1 MDFVGGTKLDVLF
14 NTISRNIQDVTSF
27 AEMSEISVV
36 ITDAKHPYH
45 VVYVNRS
52 WVALCG
58 YTADEVINK
67 SLHCIQGSET
77 KSSVLR
83 RISRNLNAKIDCS
96 ARLINYKKCGQSF
109 ENLLRIVPLKNRSGQ
124 VTHFLGS
131 LEEI

>member
-1 MDFVGGTKLDVLF
+1 MDFVGGTQLDILF
-14 NTISRNIQDVTSF
+14 NTVPRNIQDATSF
-27 AEMSEISVV
+27 AEMSELSVV
-36 ITDAKHPYH
+36 ITEAKHPYQ

-67 SLHCIQGSET
+67 SLHCIQGTQT
-77 KSSVLR
+77 KSSILR
-83 RISRNLNAKIDCS
+83 RISRSLNAKIDCS
-96 ARLINYKKCGQSF
+96 ARLTNYKKSGQPF